1 MLMTPV
7 TVPCQCVDGNV
18 EVFDQPRL
26 LEHLETQTRGLAGR
40 DTARVESKVCEIQK
54 IMGMFTIQHPLDC
67 FVIDLKH
74 TSP

>member
-1 MLMTPV
+1 MVIKPV
-7 TVPCQCVDGNV
+7 TVPCQSVYGNV

-26 LEHLETQTRGLAGR
+26 FEHLETQTRCLTGGDA
-40 DTARVESKVCEIQK
+40 ARVESKVCEIQK